1 MFSHIKS
8 HSENDYS
15 LFQKQKNLN
24 SLPYQNLLTPTNS
37 IKETFKHNNEKSNI
51 KLKKNNNVI
60 QHNQIKTSNKF

>member
-37 IKETFKHNNEKSNI
+37 IKESFKHNNEKSNI
-51 KLKKNNNVI
+51 KLKKKNNQNK
-60 QHNQIKTSNKF
+60 HKQIKQKKK